1 MNLEEMKKRV
11 KELEAQWKIYH
22 KSPRTNSMP
31 DMTELTKLRIEIER
45 KEREK

>member
-11 KELEAQWKIYH
+11 EELEAQWRIYH
-22 KSPRTNSMP
+22 KSPRNNKMP